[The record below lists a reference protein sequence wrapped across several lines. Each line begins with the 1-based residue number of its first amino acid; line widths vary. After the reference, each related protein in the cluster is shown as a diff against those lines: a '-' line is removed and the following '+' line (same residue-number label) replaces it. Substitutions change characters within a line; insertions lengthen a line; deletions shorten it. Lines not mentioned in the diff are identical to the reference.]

1 MKYCIVVEPNTVDPK
16 LATATLFDLLGDPS
30 IWMDNHEVK
39 FFAHETKGVAEWA
52 EEINDIAKP
61 VSVIEDFA
69 ALDDSWIVLGPTVEE
84 YVKDATAAGAKYLAL
99 DDGLVELAIEEE
111 ATEVPI
117 VPDVEDAKVE
127 EKVEEPEKAEE
138 VLPEVPAIPKRRQS
152 RAKKPVV
159 EEVNPDF
166 ESAVDEAMKL
176 SKPEK
181 KPLTVDSVR
190 EKGKT
195 STEGKL
201 PVSTEVYMEAHLEG
215 YVDGMVDAERIAA
228 KDVIVEST
236 VQDSLTSAVPEGYT
250 TYTFGSLVMPR
261 TTTAIL
267 RDLIGVML
275 ELADE
280 DQLWDIAQSIRK
292 VVK

>member
-39 FFAHETKGVAEWA
+39 FFAHEDKGIAEWA

-111 ATEVPI
+111 PEVPI

-159 EEVNPDF
+159 EE
-166 ESAVDEAMKL
+166 A
-176 SKPEK
+176 KPEFEEAVAEALEVAK
-181 KPLTVDSVR
+181 PEEKPLTVESVR
-190 EKGKT
+190 EASRKVEAEVK
-195 STEGKL
+195 S
-201 PVSTEVYMEAHLEG
+201 VSWEEQPYEQG
-215 YVDGMVDAERIAA
+215 YADGLADSSRIDAA
-228 KDVIVEST
+228 KPLEPVQDFVAVFQAQST
-236 VQDSLTSAVPEGYT
+236 VREHLISIVKIQMDNADDDTLWEIVN
-250 TYTFGSLVMPR
+250 M
-261 TTTAIL
+261 L
-267 RDLIGVML
+267 R
-275 ELADE
+275 
-280 DQLWDIAQSIRK
+280 K
-292 VVK
+292 